1 MFKYNM
7 KTEQRS
13 GRRHGSTVKYVSS
26 SRTVPRPSPR
36 PLLGLLALFHLSAS
50 TVGPAPKERLH
61 HVLIEP
67 SPRPVHGRGCARLP
81 LHLCGRRATELQRL
95 RQCWAAAA
103 LATRRADAAAGS
115 AGANLDVG
123 KRRRKQGLGA
133 QRAWRISLRGVPR
146 GGSGGGRCGDRRRRL
161 RRWYGQRG
169 QGGGSGGQLR
179 AEACA
184 SRVVGLQVK
193 EADEGAGEGGPA
205 EVEEEDQAEGGGD
218 DGDSPCSL
226 RVVARCGGQSDGE
239 RKGDGATHARE
250 PHHHLHPQR
259 DAEMRRPAEV
269 GERRDGEDVERARE
283 QQDGH
288 AQREQG
294 QVPDAEGLDDA
305 AVGVGGRRVVSL
317 EALDD
322 VVDRRDAEED
332 GERRLGHLGEGG
344 EEDRRGVLR
353 NLAQVV
359 VRVVPHRH
367 GAEEERHDAR
377 HAAPLREGEGEQRK
391 AEQQRELERV
401 RSGARRAVQRLE
413 PAREVRAS
421 EGEGEAER
429 DGAGQRAQH
438 VGEHPPDRARDAR
451 VGLVGERRL
460 CVREEHVEEDDRE
473 GIVERRLAKDEVVQ
487 ERRGA
492 HVLED
497 AEGGDGVCG

>member
-1 MFKYNM
+1 M

-50 TVGPAPKERLH
+50 TVGPAPEERLH

-193 EADEGAGEGGPA
+193 EADEGACAHGRWRRVGRGSGAVSRAA
-205 EVEEEDQAEGGGD
+205 EATEAEGTEVRGRGWECEEGTGGAGRGW
-218 DGDSPCSL
+218 DG
-226 RVVARCGGQSDGE
+226 
-239 RKGDGATHARE
+239 
-250 PHHHLHPQR
+250 
-259 DAEMRRPAEV
+259 
-269 GERRDGEDVERARE
+269 
-283 QQDGH
+283 
-288 AQREQG
+288 
-294 QVPDAEGLDDA
+294 
-305 AVGVGGRRVVSL
+305 
-317 EALDD
+317 
-322 VVDRRDAEED
+322 
-332 GERRLGHLGEGG
+332 
-344 EEDRRGVLR
+344 
-353 NLAQVV
+353 
-359 VRVVPHRH
+359 
-367 GAEEERHDAR
+367 
-377 HAAPLREGEGEQRK
+377 
-391 AEQQRELERV
+391 LERV
-401 RSGARRAVQRLE
+401 G
-413 PAREVRAS
+413 
-421 EGEGEAER
+421 
-429 DGAGQRAQH
+429 
-438 VGEHPPDRARDAR
+438 
-451 VGLVGERRL
+451 
-460 CVREEHVEEDDRE
+460 
-473 GIVERRLAKDEVVQ
+473 
-487 ERRGA
+487 
-492 HVLED
+492 
-497 AEGGDGVCG
+497 